1 MMAATAT
8 NGGLPI
14 QSETTSGLATNGS
27 AKDEL
32 AINPSAPSK
41 KGSKID
47 FHGNF
52 VQIINGKSAST
63 KATRR
68 GINPATLEPMAE
80 VPVATQDNLDHAV
93 TSGKTAFKV
102 WSKTP
107 YEDRRS
113 AVLAFANA
121 IESLRS
127 EFRDLLISEQ
137 GKPVR
142 LSLQTMCAKKLSMR

>member
-8 NGGLPI
+8 NGARPI
-14 QSETTSGLATNGS
+14 QSGTTNGLVTNGS
-27 AKDEL
+27 ARDEL
-32 AINPSAPSK
+32 TVNPPASSK
-41 KGSKID
+41 NGSKID
-47 FHGNF
+47 FRGNF

-63 KATRR
+63 KATRH

-80 VPVATQDNLDHAV
+80 VPVTTQDDLDRAV

-142 LSLQTMCAKKLSMR
+142 LSLEMRHDRKMSMC